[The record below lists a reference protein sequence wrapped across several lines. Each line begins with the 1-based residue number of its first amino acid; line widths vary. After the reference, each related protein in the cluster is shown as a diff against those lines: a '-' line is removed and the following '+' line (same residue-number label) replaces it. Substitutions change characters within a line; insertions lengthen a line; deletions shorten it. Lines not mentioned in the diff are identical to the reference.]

1 MTSTKR
7 KLRKQHRGTH
17 RPGTWAATSY
27 TLLDELAATSTTAPL
42 PEAYRTY
49 HLERMQQGLAALET
63 QAAALAEDWR
73 VCSDAINLMETLVN
87 CGPWATYQG
96 QLVDVVDSSGLLR
109 EATDAMVLVI
119 RLPVGEAPP
128 PGLLHSVRMVLE
140 DYAEAIGVLSHRS
153 MVRCHRMTA
162 KRIAG
167 ILRGDKKDGDVV
179 VVSA

>member
-7 KLRKQHRGTH
+7 KQRKQHRGTH
-17 RPGTWAATSY
+17 RPGTWAATPY
-27 TLLDELAATSTTAPL
+27 TLLDELAASTTTPL
-42 PEAYRTY
+42 PEAMRTY
-49 HLERMQQGLAALET
+49 QLNRMQQGLAALET

-73 VCSDAINLMETLVN
+73 VCSDAVNLMETLVN

-96 QLVDVVDSSGLLR
+96 QLVDVVDSSGLLSDAV
-109 EATDAMVLVI
+109 EAMVQVI
-119 RLPVGEAPP
+119 RLPVGKAPP

-140 DYAEAIGVLSHRS
+140 DYAAAIEMLSHRS

-162 KRIAG
+162 KRIMG

-179 VVSA
+179 VVSV